1 MSYGLFAAATLVIA
15 LSSRN
20 LDSFERYAFNAFP
33 LVIAAAL
40 VVRNRRLETLVFT
53 AMGAAMC
60 LYGLVA
66 ALGVYV
72 P

>member
-1 MSYGLFAAATLVIA
+1 MSYGLFAVATVVIA

-33 LVIAAAL
+33 LIIAAAL
-40 VVRNRRLETLVFT
+40 IVRERRVETLVFT
-53 AMGAAMC
+53 AMGTAMC

-66 ALGVYV
+66 AFGVYV